1 VGTALRLSVPTLDS
15 GGGPSICRACPYFR
29 RLGRHVMICYGP
41 LIELGMWSLL
51 SNSHFGV
58 PLSSILGNTG
68 LREVSF
74 YGDQRIARNSQ

>member
-51 SNSHFGV
+51 SNSHFGAGSGIDTFIGAAFLYRHMV
-58 PLSSILGNTG
+58 RYRAVSS
-68 LREVSF
+68 S
-74 YGDQRIARNSQ
+74 